1 MRYIKNNASY
11 FTSSVTLS
19 SHLDLLVYPLP
30 FRISLENQAWGELHK
45 AWKVAK
51 NKELKVRIRS
61 NLRIN
66 KYRDK
71 NIYVEKVQETVMIFD
86 QLACIPI
93 ILILF

>member
-1 MRYIKNNASY
+1 MI
-11 FTSSVTLS
+11 
-19 SHLDLLVYPLP
+19 
-30 FRISLENQAWGELHK
+30 
-45 AWKVAK
+45 AK

-61 NLRIN
+61 NLRTN

>member
-1 MRYIKNNASY
+1 MVDTERSKM
-11 FTSSVTLS
+11 
-19 SHLDLLVYPLP
+19 LDSG
-30 FRISLENQAWGELHK
+30 FFENQVWGGLHK
-45 AWKVAK
+45 AWKGYVIAK

-71 NIYVEKVQETVMIFD
+71 NIYVEKVKETVMIFD